1 MAGYSSLGF
10 AGLDAQAGEFDQ
22 HGFSSLEN
30 RDAPSRRRGTIITY
44 FAARMSALV
53 EVMPL
58 GEFIPYSLGSPL
70 MRMCKPEPALG
81 RAL

>member
-1 MAGYSSLGF
+1 
-10 AGLDAQAGEFDQ
+10 
-22 HGFSSLEN
+22 
-30 RDAPSRRRGTIITY
+30 
-44 FAARMSALV
+44 MSALV